1 MTGTPGWSRRTE
13 RMSSRGQASAPAGLG
28 GPGGPGED
36 GGRRVV
42 FLDVDGTL
50 VGDDGRVPASAARA
64 IREARAAGHLVF
76 LCTGRSL
83 VELWPPILSI
93 GFDGVVAASGSY
105 VEVGGVALSLRT
117 IPAGQLRRAAPFFE
131 AHDTPVYFQGN
142 DDIYASPA
150 ARQYLLSLVR
160 NALAARSVRIDPDDG
175 LVGFV
180 ESIRV
185 DVDPLSAPITKLVY
199 FDAPLSLDELTAEL
213 GADFEVVRAAF
224 PLFGPNS
231 GELSLRGVHKAYG
244 MDIVLDHLGLSLAD
258 TIAIGDSY
266 NDLEMLEHAAVS
278 VAMGHAPDAVKA
290 VADHVTG
297 TPEEDGIETAF
308 RQLGLIR

>member
-76 LCTGRSL
+76 LC
-83 VELWPPILSI
+83 
-93 GFDGVVAASGSY
+93 DGVVAASGSY

-117 IPAGQLRRAAPFFE
+117 IPAGQLRRAAAFFE